1 MSCRIAAFS
10 RVVSEFKEE
19 LVQQSRRLFVLDS
32 QRETAEV
39 LRAVLGKAGTDVR
52 PVQSWQQIEYQNP
65 EESETVVVINARV
78 AAQREESSS
87 ATSRLPRVVIGDTP
101 TTGRTAPRGATSPNN
116 EESGTRLQRH
126 LDELFEYPDLVQA
139 IESLWQQK
147 TPVNGLS
154 GSEPSAT

>member
-1 MSCRIAAFS
+1 M
-10 RVVSEFKEE
+10 
-19 LVQQSRRLFVLDS
+19 QQSRRLFVLDS

-65 EESETVVVINARV
+65 QESETVVVINARV

-87 ATSRLPRVVIGDTP
+87 ATSRLPRVVIGESSS
-101 TTGRTAPRGATSPNN
+101 TGRTSPADATSTN
-116 EESGTRLQRH
+116 ERDSDSRLHRH

-139 IESLWQQK
+139 IESLWQ
-147 TPVNGLS
+147 NN
-154 GSEPSAT
+154 ATAPA